1 MQRIPTKNPDV
12 DILII
17 KDEETGDTF
26 AFKIIEFSGQEY
38 LNPEGINLDEMK
50 KVIIT
55 YKINE

>member
-1 MQRIPTKNPDV
+1 MQRIPTKNLDI

-17 KDEETGDTF
+17 KDEETGNTF
-26 AFKIIEFSGQEY
+26 AFRIYDVGGKEY